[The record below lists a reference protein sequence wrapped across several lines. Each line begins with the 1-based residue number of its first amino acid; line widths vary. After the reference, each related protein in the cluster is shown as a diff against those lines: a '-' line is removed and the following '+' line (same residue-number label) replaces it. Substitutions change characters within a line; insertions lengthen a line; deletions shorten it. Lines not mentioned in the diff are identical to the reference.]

1 MAKNPQDVFTWNWDF
16 FGSLDLFLISGIEC
30 LVVRNGT
37 NTSTLWGH
45 RLDSTVRHQQSVS
58 SLLWHHYCK
67 HCNSEKKQ
75 MISNVIM
82 KTVLTPQTSQNSL
95 GESQGSHFENQPI
108 QGKFILMKLIYLE
121 IRIPW
126 QMQLVNSVVFQPH
139 QANWDF
145 PNTGVFWPLKLRL
158 ECEDI
163 PSSQELPN

>member
-1 MAKNPQDVFTWNWDF
+1 MAKNPQDVLTWNWDF
-16 FGSLDLFLISGIEC
+16 LGFLVLFLIFCIEC

-45 RLDSTVRHQQSVS
+45 CLDSTIRHQQSVS
-58 SLLWHHYCK
+58 SLLWYHYCK
-67 HCNSEKKQ
+67 HCKSGKKQ

-108 QGKFILMKLIYLE
+108 QGKFILMKPIYLE
-121 IRIPW
+121 IWTPW

-139 QANWDF
+139 QTNWDF
-145 PNTGVFWPLKLRL
+145 PNTGLLRPLRLRL

-163 PSSQELPN
+163 PSSQEFPN